1 MTAFQPALRDARY
14 LLAHVIPT
22 REILALPA
30 YRHVD
35 AETLDA
41 VIEAATRF
49 CQAEIAPLNRDSDRI
64 GARLVNGRVVS
75 APGTPALYKKWCANG
90 WPALVL
96 PREFG
101 GQGLPELAQAALSD
115 AINGASLA
123 FGMAVTSSRAAA
135 RVLIAH
141 ADDATKR
148 LYVPKLTSGEW
159 AGTIVMTEPHA
170 GSDIGLARTKA
181 VKRAD
186 GRYSVSGT
194 KIFISWAD
202 HDLTEQ
208 IAHIVL
214 ARAEGAPAGVK
225 GLSLFLVPARKLDD
239 AGRPGIANGVRVVRI
254 EDKMGIHGSPTC
266 EVLFDG
272 AEGTL
277 MGADPRLGGGDGIR
291 QMFTMINTMRLE
303 VAFEGAGIAGAACDH
318 ALRYALT
325 RPQGG
330 VAGKSGAQM
339 IAEHPDVRRMILVMK
354 STSDAAR
361 ALCFEAASQ
370 IDLARAG
377 ETAAARAAGA
387 DMATWLLP
395 IAKAGCTEAA
405 LEVASLGIQ
414 LHGGHGYVRDSGA
427 EQFYRDARITPIF
440 EGTNGIQA
448 IDLVTR
454 KLIGSQGRLYRA
466 FAERIKT
473 DIARTKGNRAV
484 RVARGI
490 VQDGFNSLDE
500 VAHTFL
506 KQSADGASGA
516 DAVLDAGASAMA
528 DALAGATPFLQ
539 LAARVAFGWMLLRL
553 AAVDAMGADE
563 GTVEEKRALARF
575 YAEHIM
581 ADCEALAL
589 RAIGGAKGLY
599 AVEMGRLGN
608 G

>member
-1 MTAFQPALRDARY
+1 MTTFQPALRDIRY

-22 REILALPA
+22 GEILALPA

-41 VIEAATRF
+41 VIAAAVRF
-49 CQAEIAPLNRDSDRI
+49 CASEVAPLNRASDRI
-64 GARLVNGRVVS
+64 GARLENGRVVS
-75 APGTPALYKKWCANG
+75 APGTPALYAKWRAAG

-96 PREFG
+96 PQAFG

-123 FGMAVTSSRAAA
+123 FAMAVTASRAAA

-141 ADDATKR
+141 ADEATRR
-148 LYVPKLTSGEW
+148 LYVPKLASGEW

-170 GSDIGLARTKA
+170 GSDIGLARTRA
-181 VKRAD
+181 AKRAD
-186 GRYSVSGT
+186 GRYAVSGT

-214 ARAEGAPAGVK
+214 ARAEGGPPGVR
-225 GLSLFLVPARKLDD
+225 GLSLFLVPARRLDE
-239 AGRPGIANGVRVVRI
+239 AGRPGIANGVRVLRL
-254 EDKMGIHGSPTC
+254 EEKMGIHGSPTC
-266 EVLFDG
+266 EVAFDG
-272 AEGTL
+272 AEGIL
-277 MGADPRLGGGDGIR
+277 IGAEGDGIR

-318 ALRYALT
+318 ALRYALQ
-325 RPQGG
+325 RPQGS
-330 VAGKSGAQM
+330 VAGKSGPQV
-339 IAEHPDVRRMILVMK
+339 IAEHPDVRRMILTMK
-354 STSDAAR
+354 STADASR
-361 ALCFEAASQ
+361 ALCFEAAYR

-387 DMATWLLP
+387 DMAAWLLP

-414 LHGGHGYVRDSGA
+414 IHGGHGYVRDAGA

-448 IDLVTR
+448 IDLATR
-454 KLIGSQGRLYRA
+454 KLIGSEGRLYRA
-466 FAERIKT
+466 FADRIKA
-473 DIARTKGNRAV
+473 DLSRTKGNRAV

-490 VQDGFNSLDE
+490 VQDGLNDLDE
-500 VAHTFL
+500 VAGQFL
-506 KQSADGASGA
+506 AQGKEGA
-516 DAVLDAGASAMA
+516 LD
-528 DALAGATPFLQ
+528 DVLAGAKPFLE

-553 AAVDAMGADE
+553 AAVDAKGADE
-563 GTVEEKRALARF
+563 TTVEEKRALARF
-575 YAEHIM
+575 YAEHVM
-581 ADCEALAL
+581 PDCEALAL
-589 RAIGGAKGLY
+589 SATQGAKGLC
-599 AVEMGRLGN
+599 AIDMARFSN